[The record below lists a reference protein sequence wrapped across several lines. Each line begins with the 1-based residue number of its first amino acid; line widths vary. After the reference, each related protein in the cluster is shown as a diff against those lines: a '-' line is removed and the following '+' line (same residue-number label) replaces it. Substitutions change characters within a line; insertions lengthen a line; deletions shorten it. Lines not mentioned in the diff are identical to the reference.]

1 MKTKEE
7 TITWQ
12 NQSHLVLKYLE
23 NNNIKATLTE
33 LCRITDV
40 MSEYS
45 LKGRNPEVMKKLE
58 AVDKFINEKYGK
70 QLLNE

>member
-12 NQSHLVLKYLE
+12 NQSHLIQRYLE
-23 NNNIKATLTE
+23 CNKIPATLQE
-33 LCRITDV
+33 MCRITDV
-40 MSEYS
+40 MSEYAIQ
-45 LKGRNPEVMKKLE
+45 GRTEQVMKKLE
-58 AVDKFINEKYGK
+58 AVDKYLVEKYTK